1 MASNKRKSSRDGAA
15 NGRGARGSSHPSEID
30 LAAAVIDRSAG
41 IVERVAAELA
51 QGRLDA
57 GLGDGA
63 ADGDLA
69 PHDLGALREL
79 KALARNMRRTVS
91 HLQRAAGTVE
101 SVAGRIIEGGRALT
115 RAVGDEADSVDATV
129 SSITEISASAR
140 SVAVSVNSLAHL
152 AQTTSTSSLEM
163 AASIDEVSANT
174 DALTAYVEE
183 TASSIEEMA
192 ASVRHVAGS
201 TESLAKAADET
212 EWSMKAIGD
221 STQQVSLAVTE
232 TAVLAD
238 EVQLSAEQGA
248 VIVRDTAA
256 AMRVTRDGIEEVAG
270 TIAAL
275 GDRSERIGAIS
286 RVIENIA
293 ERTNLLALN
302 ARILAAQAGPQ
313 GRGFAVV
320 AEEIKELSERT
331 ARSTEEIDELISEVR
346 DSISTASSQASA
358 NRHIAHEST
367 EIAER
372 AAVSLDEIREK
383 TARANEAIRQIAA
396 ASVVQSVESKQVT
409 ELATQVRRRAQEIE
423 RATSEQAMTARTIGE
438 RALHMAE
445 LTQQVRRAMQEQ
457 ADASKHIAQAVETL
471 TEVAEQINSAVSE
484 QQTGTEEVLRAVEI
498 IREAVKNNQASI
510 VQMNSTAASLEY
522 EAASLREAVGRF
534 TLPHAQRGGHLRYGV
549 PDDIPSLNILEANTV
564 ASSDILS
571 LISEGLVDVGA
582 GREVRP
588 ALAERW
594 DISPDGRTYR
604 FYLQRDVRFH
614 NGRALKAEDVHY
626 SICRVLR
633 ESESGAM
640 VFQCLVGAEEFQ
652 NGKTEILAGSRVM
665 DNYTIELELVEPLA
679 FFLPMLC
686 MRQAAIVPREAIE
699 PDGGKKFLSH
709 PIGTG
714 PYRLSAYSPKNKR
727 VELERFADYRDPDL
741 PRTEHVTVEFGGGG
755 EKLFDRLREGEL
767 SLMREESPVRIG
779 ELSRDPEWQ
788 SCVVT
793 ALQLHTHFL
802 MFDAETEPFN
812 DVRVRRA
819 FAHAIDKQELIRQ
832 AYAGAAD
839 VAAGPIPAVLLG
851 HDGAFPGLTFDPD
864 LARRLL
870 REAGYR
876 SKQKLTLYRSSAEH
890 GISPN
895 GGDVLCGYLS
905 DIGVNCKVQVVSKD
919 EMIQTIVEGR
929 SRMAEVSWYADYAD
943 EDNFTD
949 SLFHSTHRSSIFKR
963 LASTAEIDALCTQA
977 RTLVNRSERVETYAR
992 LQELIANE
1000 ALGAFLTHRRAAVI
1014 HRPEAEGVHAHL
1026 VHPMV
1031 RLEEVWLANSNGQ
1044 LTVHN

>member
-1 MASNKRKSSRDGAA
+1 MASTKRKNSRSTSA
-15 NGRGARGSSHPSEID
+15 NGDDSRKANRRR
-30 LAAAVIDRSAG
+30 AAAEDAPAAG
-41 IVERVAAELA
+41 MVERVAAALA

-57 GLGDGA
+57 GLG
-63 ADGDLA
+63 ADAGDA
-69 PHDLGALREL
+69 NASSAEEQRALREL

-115 RAVGDEADSVDATV
+115 HAIGDEADSVDATV

-140 SVAVSVNSLAHL
+140 SVAISVNSLAHL

-174 DALTAYVEE
+174 ETLTSYVEE

-192 ASVRHVAGS
+192 ASVRNVAGS

-212 EWSMKAIGD
+212 ERSMQAIDD
-221 STQQVSLAVTE
+221 STQQVSVAVAE
-232 TAVLAD
+232 TALLAD

-248 VIVRDTAA
+248 MIVRDTAA

-270 TIAAL
+270 TVAAL
-275 GDRSERIGAIS
+275 GERSERIGTIS

-331 ARSTEEIDELISEVR
+331 AHSTEEIDELISEVR
-346 DSISTASSQASA
+346 ESISTASEQAVA

-372 AAVSLDEIREK
+372 AAISLDEIRQK
-383 TARANEAIRQIAA
+383 TARANEAIRQIAQA
-396 ASVVQSVESKQVT
+396 AVIQSMESKQVT
-409 ELATQVRRRAQEIE
+409 TLSTQVRRRAQEIE
-423 RATSEQAMTARTIGE
+423 RATSEQAQTARSIGE

-471 TEVAEQINSAVSE
+471 TEVADQINAAVGE
-484 QQTGTEEVLRAVEI
+484 QQSGTEEVLRAVEI

-510 VQMNSTAASLEY
+510 VQMNSTAASLDY
-522 EAASLREAVGRF
+522 EASSLREAVSRF
-534 TLPHAQRGGHLRYGV
+534 TLPDAQRGGHLHYGV

-564 ASSDILS
+564 VSSDLLS
-571 LISEGLVDVGA
+571 LITEGLVDVGA

-588 ALAERW
+588 ALAQRW

-604 FYLQRDVRFH
+604 FHLQRGVRFH
-614 NGRALKAEDVHY
+614 NGRTVNADDVLY
-626 SICRVLR
+626 SVRRVLR

-640 VFQCLVGAEEFQ
+640 VFERLVGAEAFQ
-652 NGKTEILAGSRVM
+652 RSETEELAGARVL
-665 DNYTIELELVEPLA
+665 DAHTIELELVEPLA

-699 PDGGKKFLSH
+699 ADNGKHFLTH

-714 PYRLSAYSPKNKR
+714 PYKLASYAPRTKR
-727 VELERFADYRDPDL
+727 VELKRFAEYREPEL
-741 PRTEHVTVEFGGGG
+741 PRTERVTVDFGDDG
-755 EKLFDRLREGEL
+755 EQLFARLQAGEL
-767 SLMREESPVRIG
+767 SLMREESPARIG
-779 ELSRDPEWQ
+779 GLTRDPDWQ
-788 SCVVT
+788 SCTVT

-802 MFDAETEPFN
+802 TFDAETEPFN

-819 FAHAIDKQELIRQ
+819 FAHAIDKQDLVKR

-839 VAAGPIPAVLLG
+839 VAVGPIPSVLLG
-851 HDGAFPGLTFDPD
+851 HDGGFPGLTYDPD
-864 LARRLL
+864 LSRRLL
-870 REAGYR
+870 REANYNSKKKMTLWR
-876 SKQKLTLYRSSAEH
+876 SFAEQ
-890 GISPN
+890 GISEN
-895 GGDVLCGYLS
+895 AGDLLCGYLS
-905 DIGVNCKVQVVSKD
+905 EVGVNCQVQIVSKD
-919 EMIQTIVEGR
+919 EMIQAILDGR
-929 SRMAEVSWYADYAD
+929 AKVAEISWYADYAD

-949 SLFHSTHRSSIFKR
+949 SLFHSAHRSSIFKR
-963 LASTAEIDALCTQA
+963 LAQSPAIDELCTRA
-977 RTLVNRSERVETYAR
+977 RTLVNRAERTETYAR

-1026 VHPMV
+1026 VHPIV
-1031 RLEEVWLANSNGQ
+1031 RVEEVWLANEVSGKQ
-1044 LTVHN
+1044 

>member
-1 MASNKRKSSRDGAA
+1 MASTKGKNNRAVAVKERSPNKSSRRTKTTASPEALDGAA
-15 NGRGARGSSHPSEID
+15 SVVER
-30 LAAAVIDRSAG
+30 LAAA
-41 IVERVAAELA
+41 LA
-51 QGRLDA
+51 QGRLDT
-57 GLGDGA
+57 GLGDE
-63 ADGDLA
+63 LA
-69 PHDLGALREL
+69 EGGELSAGELRALREL

-101 SVAGRIIEGGRALT
+101 SVAGRIIEGGRSLT
-115 RAVGDEADSVDATV
+115 QAVGEEADSVDAAV

-140 SVAVSVNSLAHL
+140 SVALSVNSLAHL

-174 DALTAYVEE
+174 DALTSYVEE

-192 ASVRHVAGS
+192 ASVRNVAGS

-212 EWSMKAIGD
+212 ERSMRAIDD
-221 STQQVSLAVTE
+221 STQKVGVAVSE
-232 TAVLAD
+232 TALLAD
-238 EVQLSAEQGA
+238 EVQLAAEEGA
-248 VIVRDTAA
+248 AIVRDTAA
-256 AMRVTRDGIEEVAG
+256 AMRETRDGIEEVAG
-270 TIAAL
+270 TIAVL

-346 DSISTASSQASA
+346 DSISTASEQASA
-358 NRHIAHEST
+358 NRHVAHEST

-372 AAVSLDEIREK
+372 AAVSLDEIRAK
-383 TARANEAIRQIAA
+383 TARANEAIRQIAEA
-396 ASVVQSVESKQVT
+396 AVTQTVESKQVT
-409 ELATQVRRRAQEIE
+409 ILTTQVRRRAREIE
-423 RATSEQAMTARTIGE
+423 RATSEQAETARSIGE
-438 RALHMAE
+438 RAQHMAE

-457 ADASKHIAQAVETL
+457 ADASKHIAQAMETL
-471 TEVAEQINSAVSE
+471 TEVAEQISAAVGE

-522 EAASLREAVGRF
+522 EAASLREAVSRF
-534 TLPHAQRGGHLRYGV
+534 VLPEAARGGHLRYGV

-588 ALAERW
+588 ALAQRW
-594 DISPDGRTYR
+594 EISPDGRTYR
-604 FYLQRDVRFH
+604 FYLQPAVRFH
-614 NGRALKAEDVHY
+614 NGRAVNAEDVLY
-626 SICRVLR
+626 SIRRVLR
-633 ESESGAM
+633 NSESGAM
-640 VFQCLVGAEEFQ
+640 IYQGLVGAEQFQ
-652 NGKTEILAGSRVM
+652 RGDTEDLAGARALDAATV
-665 DNYTIELELVEPLA
+665 ELELSEPLA

-686 MRQAAIVPREAIE
+686 MRQAAVVPREAIE
-699 PDGGKKFLSH
+699 ADGGKNFLSH

-714 PYRLSAYSPKNKR
+714 PYLLSSYAPRAKR
-727 VELERFADYRDPDL
+727 VELQRFADYREPEL
-741 PRTEHVTVEFGGGG
+741 PRTEKVTVDFGGDG
-755 EKLFDRLREGEL
+755 EKLFERLQAGEL
-767 SLMREESPVRIG
+767 SLMREESPARIG
-779 ELSRDPEWQ
+779 RLTRDPEWQ
-788 SCVVT
+788 SCIVT
-793 ALQLHTHFL
+793 ALQLHSHFL
-802 MFDAETEPFN
+802 MFDAETPPFN

-819 FAHAIDKQELIRQ
+819 FAHAIDKPELVKQ

-839 VAAGPIPAVLLG
+839 VATGPIPSVLLG
-851 HDGAFPGLTFDPD
+851 HDNGFAGLTYDPD
-864 LARRLL
+864 LSRHLL
-870 REAGYR
+870 REAGYDR
-876 SKQKLTLYRSSAEH
+876 KQKMVLYRSFAEQ
-890 GISPN
+890 GISEN
-895 GGDVLCGYLS
+895 AGEVICGYLS
-905 DIGVNCKVQVVSKD
+905 AVGVNCKIQVVSKD
-919 EMIQTIVEGR
+919 EMIQTITEGR
-929 SRMAEVSWYADYAD
+929 ARLAEISWYADYAD

-963 LASTAEIDALCTQA
+963 LGHSPMIDALCAQA
-977 RTLVNRSERVETYAR
+977 RTLVNRAERSETYAR

-1014 HRPEAEGVHAHL
+1014 HRPQVEGVHAHL
-1026 VHPMV
+1026 VHPIV
-1031 RLEEVWLANSNGQ
+1031 RVEEVWLANEVSSGQ
-1044 LTVHN
+1044 